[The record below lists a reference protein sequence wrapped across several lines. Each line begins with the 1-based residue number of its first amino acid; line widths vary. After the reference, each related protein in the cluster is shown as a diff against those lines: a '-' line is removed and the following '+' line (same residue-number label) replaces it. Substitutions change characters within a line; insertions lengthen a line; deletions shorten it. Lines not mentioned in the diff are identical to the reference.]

1 MKELK
6 CTWCQKAIA
15 ATEVQV
21 RRHRGEHGTV
31 IERRCPH
38 CGRVLA
44 AYLEEEKD
52 FFSRI
57 RTF

>member
-1 MKELK
+1 MKEIK

-15 ATEVQV
+15 APEVKIRKHSVEQ
-21 RRHRGEHGTV
+21 GTV

-44 AYLEEEKD
+44 AYLEGEKS